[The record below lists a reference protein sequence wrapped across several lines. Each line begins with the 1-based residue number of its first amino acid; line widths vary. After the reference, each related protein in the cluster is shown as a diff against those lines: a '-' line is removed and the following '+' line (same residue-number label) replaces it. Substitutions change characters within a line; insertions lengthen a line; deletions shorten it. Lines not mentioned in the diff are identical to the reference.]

1 MQIENNDFEVVLR
14 SRAKA
19 KNGTSPI
26 LIETSI
32 HGLIYRTEVYM
43 DEHIIDALEVNC
55 SDISE
60 SESYLEIFKARYI
73 ATHNKF
79 ESNYTTEKIY
89 AKMLTKDGEYLEG
102 EGSISVI
109 TSISDRI
116 YKVDVFLDSQKL
128 DSEQREVL
136 DGDDKL
142 FKAKYTQAHKDM
154 IKKYIL
160 VPRFPANTF
169 INPVIKKFPMYRK
182 SPLTAFFFFLATVV
196 FVLWLIS
203 IIACGKAMK
212 KIVTSVAG
220 KEAGLIVKD
229 LQKTMCIKG
238 SAGSLEYDEN
248 GKVVPPG
255 QDLFVILPDN
265 IKFENKNQIY
275 PVYIKN
281 NMASD
286 ILVII
291 KDRIINNF
299 ENAMVDPN
307 MIIRV
312 INKKEAVHIKS
323 GDIGLFEFKL
333 ESSYLQPDSIEEIS
347 YDGNIILQANNLTT
361 KEITPLTISFEF
373 LVEKSSEEGPLAEG
387 KNTQES
393 DK

>member
-1 MQIENNDFEVVLR
+1 
-14 SRAKA
+14 
-19 KNGTSPI
+19 
-26 LIETSI
+26 
-32 HGLIYRTEVYM
+32 
-43 DEHIIDALEVNC
+43 
-55 SDISE
+55 
-60 SESYLEIFKARYI
+60 
-73 ATHNKF
+73 
-79 ESNYTTEKIY
+79 
-89 AKMLTKDGEYLEG
+89 
-102 EGSISVI
+102 
-109 TSISDRI
+109 
-116 YKVDVFLDSQKL
+116 
-128 DSEQREVL
+128 
-136 DGDDKL
+136 
-142 FKAKYTQAHKDM
+142 
-154 IKKYIL
+154 
-160 VPRFPANTF
+160 
-169 INPVIKKFPMYRK
+169 
-182 SPLTAFFFFLATVV
+182 
-196 FVLWLIS
+196 
-203 IIACGKAMK
+203 MK

-248 GKVVPPG
+248 GKVVPQG

-286 ILVII
+286 VLVII

-347 YDGNIILQANNLTT
+347 YDGNILLQANNLTT